1 MGSRPLLGGARTS
14 SRYST
19 VATPLA
25 SLASALN
32 STGNV
37 LGSSSVKFDKGGGLS
52 RVTAGGVRSARQGS
66 GARVVVLV
74 ELVVVVEVLVVL
86 VVVVV
91 VVVGTSVVVVGTG
104 TGLSSTTRPWLA
116 CGSLFG
122 LSDRTSITTSYEVV
136 AVWTAPCT
144 PGAPKPGVKPRAV
157 NVIVESHPTVVTA
170 PFTATLNLR
179 GKGPELSHMK
189 KRSGIGSVPVILG
202 WVSSPPS
209 RNTLNTALNA
219 AAGANVGGGV
229 GGAAGCVVGIGGCV
243 VGTPAPP
250 PPVTTSTVPVTPATP
265 APTTAASAAPERP
278 PAAKPAGSDGKT
290 GAAALGTNG
299 ATARSLQ
306 SSGSFTTSG
315 R

>member
-1 MGSRPLLGGARTS
+1 MGSRPVPEGAKTS

-74 ELVVVVEVLVVL
+74 
-86 VVVVV
+86 VVVV

-116 CGSLFG
+116 CGSLLG

-136 AVWTAPCT
+136 AVWTAPRA

-299 ATARSLQ
+299 ATARSLH

>member
-74 ELVVVVEVLVVL
+74 ELVVVVEVLVV
-86 VVVVV
+86 VV
-91 VVVGTSVVVVGTG
+91 
-104 TGLSSTTRPWLA
+104 
-116 CGSLFG
+116 
-122 LSDRTSITTSYEVV
+122 EVV